1 MAQLIT
7 DDLIARL
14 EPVAQEI
21 IHALLARIAEL
32 EARLNKSP
40 QNSSLPPSSQHPHA
54 KPVPPKQKTTK
65 KKQGGQ
71 PGHQKHERKLIPV
84 EECQEVVPLKPLAC
98 RRCAK
103 KLAGTDPQPLRHQVW
118 ELPEIKPIITEY
130 QQHRLIC
137 PGCGESTCAP
147 LPEGVPGGQSGPRLI
162 AFTGLLMAYFR
173 QSKRRTALFL
183 EDLLNQPC
191 CPSLTVKMQY
201 QVAAALE
208 APYAELKAAL
218 AEQAQVHMDESP
230 TKEANRKA
238 WLWTA
243 VAQLFAVFAIFP
255 SRAGVAVGKLLS
267 DGYTGIV
274 HCDRAKMY
282 WQAKRLQWCWAHLKR
297 DIQALID
304 HPDGQV
310 KRLGQDLMRQ
320 VKLLFQHWHDLRSQR
335 ISRRAFRRRM
345 KPVRAKINALLLRG
359 VYSGNDRLV
368 GSCTELYTHRE
379 WLWTFVDHE
388 GIEPTNN
395 TAERALRHAVIWRKL
410 SFGTQSARGSRFV
423 ERMLT
428 TIETCRLQK
437 RSIFEYLTE
446 AVSAHIA
453 RQKAPSL
460 IPAP

>member
-7 DDLIARL
+7 DDLIAQF
-14 EPVAQEI
+14 EPAAQEVI
-21 IHALLARIAEL
+21 RILLARIEEL

-54 KPVPPKQKTTK
+54 KPVPPKRSSAK
-65 KKQGGQ
+65 KKPGGQ
-71 PGHQKHERKLIPV
+71 PGHQKHERKLVPV
-84 EECQEVVPLKPLAC
+84 EECQAVVPLKPSAC
-98 RRCAK
+98 RRCAT
-103 KLAGTDPQPLRHQVW
+103 KLAGADPQPLRHQVW
-118 ELPEIKPIITEY
+118 ELPEIEPVITEY

-137 PGCGESTCAP
+137 PGFGESPCAP
-147 LPEGVPGGQSGPRLI
+147 LPEGVPFGQSGPRLI

-183 EDLLNQPC
+183 EDLLGQPC
-191 CPSLTVKMQY
+191 CPALTVKMQQ
-201 QVAAALE
+201 QVAQALE
-208 APYAELKAAL
+208 APYGELKAAL
-218 AEQAQVHMDESP
+218 AEQPQVHMDESP
-230 TKEANRKA
+230 TKEANQKA

-243 VAQLFAVFAIFP
+243 VAQMFAVFAIFP
-255 SRAGVAVGKLLS
+255 SRAGTAVGKLLS

-282 WQAKRLQWCWAHLKR
+282 WQARRLQWCWAHLKR
-297 DIQALID
+297 DVQALID
-304 HPDGQV
+304 YPDAQV
-310 KRLGQDLMRQ
+310 TRLGWDVMRQ
-320 VKLLFQHWHDLRSQR
+320 IRLLFQHWHDLRSGR
-335 ISRRAFRRRM
+335 ITRREFCRRM
-345 KPVRAKINALLLRG
+345 APVREKVNHLLLRG
-359 VYSGNDRLV
+359 MFSGNDRLV
-368 GSCTELYTHRE
+368 GTCTELYTHRE

-437 RSIFEYLTE
+437 RGIFEYLTE

-453 RQKAPSL
+453 RKKAPSL